1 MRPEDVLGEAAKI
14 AKEHFSI
21 FINFNE
27 SDYIGDDEDDDD
39 EAALKHLLATSINT
53 IDFTVRAKNCLDM
66 AGIKTLGELTQ
77 KNEDEI
83 GSMRNVG
90 KMTLTEIQAKL
101 AEYNLHLGMT
111 DFSHLKNTIKV
122 SKQKEEIDEA

>member
-1 MRPEDVLGEAAKI
+1 
-14 AKEHFSI
+14 
-21 FINFNE
+21 
-27 SDYIGDDEDDDD
+27 
-39 EAALKHLLATSINT
+39 
-53 IDFTVRAKNCLDM
+53 M